1 MPNGLPHPGRDR
13 CPDATEWLNWRV
25 VDRCC
30 NYSAFSGYR
39 CTPSSYSALVCLDC
53 GARWRTNAK
62 YVSQIRDA
70 SEKERLR

>member
-1 MPNGLPHPGRDR
+1 
-13 CPDATEWLNWRV
+13 